1 MSAQSAGLGGGGMG
15 VVHRAE
21 DLKLSRRFTLK
32 FLPDEL
38 SGGLRALGRLKQ
50 EARAAI
56 PHSAFRT
63 WLVPRGLTALYRWRP
78 AGTIRRPQAI
88 RAYRRDAGATC
99 LRRDAAATRWH
110 FQGRW
115 TCCRP
120 GCVGIWWDFSRRGW
134 ELLAGEAGGKARSV

>member
-78 AGTIRRPQAI
+78 AGRPPVPLASRRPVPDWLRNAPFCVCLVFVGSFGAM
-88 RAYRRDAGATC
+88 RVWAGVESAHRC
-99 LRRDAAATRWH
+99 
-110 FQGRW
+110 
-115 TCCRP
+115 
-120 GCVGIWWDFSRRGW
+120 
-134 ELLAGEAGGKARSV
+134 